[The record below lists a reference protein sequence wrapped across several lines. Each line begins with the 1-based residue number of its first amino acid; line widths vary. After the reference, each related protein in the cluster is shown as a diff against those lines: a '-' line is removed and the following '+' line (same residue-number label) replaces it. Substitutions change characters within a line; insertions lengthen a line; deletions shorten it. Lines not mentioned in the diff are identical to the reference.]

1 MWSLPL
7 ATTLLPMPPVSWLS
21 IWVRGQD
28 NMKTEPQWWISSSCP
43 SLSWSGRRDQ
53 WGSHS
58 PGDHFDDWQ
67 WSFWWFTMIFVVT
80 DDDLCVEVTW
90 LIILMIEDDH
100 IGDDHFEN
108 WRWSLYTAHLADQAV
123 LRVKRISRASW
134 LDRLEVHTAHLGL
147 GEEPWSWTSV
157 FIIEQCWS
165 WSKDFF
171 LPPFS
176 SWYDGMFVHRGPLPF
191 LLVCVHHLIEH
202 RTFSLF

>member
-7 ATTLLPMPPVSWLS
+7 ATTLFPMPPVSWLS
-21 IWVRGQD
+21 IWVRDKD

-53 WGSHS
+53 WGSRS

-80 DDDLCVEVTW
+80 DDDLGVEVTW

-100 IGDDHFEN
+100 FGN

-147 GEEPWSWTSV
+147 GEEPWSR
-157 FIIEQCWS
+157 S
-165 WSKDFF
+165 WNYHRAILIMIQRLFSPTILFLVWWHVCTPRIPP
-171 LPPFS
+171 LPPC
-176 SWYDGMFVHRGPLPF
+176 MCTPP
-191 LLVCVHHLIEH
+191 CQ
-202 RTFSLF
+202 T